1 MVELNGETRM
11 AFELKSNIEGE
22 SKVTFKLFLKAE
34 EDSSPKTV
42 IPELVDFFT
51 KQNVSYLL
59 LIDYELLLQNDAFEE
74 KKILEVLEEK
84 MMEAKNYNR
93 VAVIL
98 NLDSMIMLNENASDS
113 NFGRSMS
120 YSIQNHNL
128 YQILLSYMR
137 DFSIINGK
145 RRRWMTIIAKHP

>member
-1 MVELNGETRM
+1 
-11 AFELKSNIEGE
+11 
-22 SKVTFKLFLKAE
+22 
-34 EDSSPKTV
+34 
-42 IPELVDFFT
+42 
-51 KQNVSYLL
+51 
-59 LIDYELLLQNDAFEE
+59 
-74 KKILEVLEEK
+74 
-84 MMEAKNYNR
+84 

-137 DFSIINGK
+137 DFATINGR
-145 RRRWMTIIAKHP
+145 RRRWMTIIARHPELISIVKKHLDWPFYPEDYEKQRE